1 MKTKFR
7 TIFKKAFYSELEPI
21 FGCTLLAIICIIY
34 FAFNQKVI
42 GLSMPLSFV
51 GYKLME
57 LLGID
62 IPTVLEDTQLA
73 SSINGNLFTNS
84 GFALVIG
91 FAIGCTVVPLY
102 RGEYHI
108 KGVESRSQLLMM
120 IIGGFLIGFGV
131 QGMYGAN
138 IGEIYSAMSMMSL
151 SGYIVVPFIV
161 LGLFIGRP
169 LYEKLAYESYWT
181 KMKKKEKTSFSQAY
195 HTLQNLLFPKR
206 LYD

>member
-7 TIFKKAFYSELEPI
+7 TIFKKAFYSELEPV
-21 FGCTLLAIICIIY
+21 FGCILLAIICVIY

-57 LLGID
+57 LLGLDMPEI
-62 IPTVLEDTQLA
+62 LKDTKLA
-73 SSINGNLFTNS
+73 TSINGNLFANS
-84 GFALVIG
+84 GFTLVIG

-108 KGVESRSQLLMM
+108 KGIESRSQLLMM
-120 IIGGFLIGFGV
+120 IIGGFLVGFGV

-138 IGEIYSAMSMMSL
+138 IGEIYSAMAMMSL

-161 LGLFIGRP
+161 LGIFIGRP
-169 LYEKLAYESYWT
+169 LYERLAYASYWT
-181 KMKKKEKTSFSQAY
+181 KVRKKEKTSFLQAY
-195 HTLQNLLFPKR
+195 HALQALLFPKR